1 MRSQS
6 WKSCLGVLCLLAAGT
21 ANAAKISFSEKGFV
35 DVGALIQGQYRIEQD
50 LASSGSD
57 PSHDFL
63 LSRARILLSG
73 QFNDMIG
80 FIIDT
85 DVSYGTTVINNPQ
98 VGQPSGAATAASTY
112 NLGSGAGWS
121 NTIYLLDALSTLKV
135 AKEFILDAG
144 LMLLPYSHN
153 SLTSGAKYYSVNR
166 FNAVFSPNSSRG
178 LRDVGVLI
186 RGLLLSDR
194 LYYRIGVF
202 NGVQTTKNTS
212 TTPVSNGLNPG
223 DAPRFAGMLRFNIA
237 GKEDGYSFCQVCF
250 ASSPIV
256 SIGVAGDYQANAIRP
271 AIPVAPGTTPAP
283 KPIGMHAWTTLNAD
297 IFADIPFSSDLELGV
312 EFLFSKYFVGDN
324 TVQSGNEYQGLV
336 GLRFGV
342 FSIFGAIDYF
352 NSETQFVGA
361 GFTTG
366 DFKYYRGGVNYYL
379 QQNTYKITAEI
390 AFQDRENA
398 GLKAAN
404 GTTVITDNHWVGTL
418 QFQVGF

>member
-1 MRSQS
+1 
-6 WKSCLGVLCLLAAGT
+6 VLCLLAAGT
-21 ANAAKISFSEKGFV
+21 ANAAKISFSDKGFV
-35 DVGALIQGQYRIEQD
+35 DVGALIQAQYRIEQN

-57 PSHDFL
+57 PSNDFL

-85 DVSYGTTVINNPQ
+85 DVTYGAAIIGGPA
-98 VGQPSGAATAASTY
+98 GQPSGAATSPSTY

-121 NTIYLLDALSTLKV
+121 NNIYLLDALGTLKV
-135 AKEFILDAG
+135 AREFILDTG

-153 SLTSGAKYYSVNR
+153 SLTSGAKYASVNR
-166 FNAVFSPNSSRG
+166 FFANFSPNSQRG

-186 RGLLLSDR
+186 RGLLLDDR
-194 LYYRIGVF
+194 IYYRMGVF
-202 NGVQTTKNTS
+202 NGVQTTKNTAVA
-212 TTPVSNGLNPG
+212 PAASNGVNPG
-223 DAPRFAGMLRFNIA
+223 DAPRFAGMLRFNIL

-250 ASSPIV
+250 GTSPLLN
-256 SIGVAGDYQANAIRP
+256 IGVSADYQANAIRP
-271 AIPVAPGTTPAP
+271 TLATAPTPPATAAVITP
-283 KPIGMHAWTTLNAD
+283 QHMHSWTTLNAD
-297 IFADIPFSSDLELGV
+297 IFANFPFSADLELSA

-324 TVQSGNEYQGLV
+324 TVQSGQEYQGL
-336 GLRFGV
+336 LAMRFGV
-342 FSIFGAIDYF
+342 FGIFGAIDYF
-352 NSETQFVGA
+352 NSETQFVGPGA
-361 GFTTG
+361 TTG
-366 DFKYYRGGVNYYL
+366 DYKYYRAGLNYYL
-379 QQNTYKITAEI
+379 LQNIYKITAEI